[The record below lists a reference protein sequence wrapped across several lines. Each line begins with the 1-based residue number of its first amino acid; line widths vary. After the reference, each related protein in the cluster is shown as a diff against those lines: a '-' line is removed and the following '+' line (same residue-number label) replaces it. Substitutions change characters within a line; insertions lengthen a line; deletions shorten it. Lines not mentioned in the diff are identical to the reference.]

1 MRRYYVVALV
11 FCAAGCGTS
20 SPGPTTDVLERITV
34 HVECG
39 DAKSCFVANTEAIC
53 RVLRPDFEHGRKDCI
68 AYRRTNYDIASDRL
82 ITDERVPENL
92 YGAVEFPGR
101 LRLAD
106 DKEIDAEL
114 TMFTMIGACND
125 TARVAFHGYSASG
138 RLMIET
144 DNGLAELLSPE
155 MRMEIHNA
163 RVLIDATSGEI
174 IAELTAPHDHG
185 GLYGFQFVD
194 RDTFYFFNKDACMT
208 AAGPGRGLME
218 PVTEGCAP
226 LTVTGSWENDRG
238 LAPAEP
244 GDADIAAKALP
255 KVAEWFG
262 DALPQRV
269 SRIEGTDVIVVNPVV
284 PCT

>member
-1 MRRYYVVALV
+1 MRRYNVVALV
-11 FCAAGCGTS
+11 FCAAGCGTP
-20 SPGPTTDVLERITV
+20 SPRPATDVLARITV
-34 HVECG
+34 QAECG
-39 DAKSCFVANTEAIC
+39 DAQACFVANTEAIC
-53 RVLRPDFEHGRKDCI
+53 GVLRPDFEHDTKDCL
-68 AYRRTNYDIASDRL
+68 AYRRTTYDIASDRL

-114 TMFTMIGACND
+114 TMFTMLDACGD
-125 TARVAFHGYSASG
+125 TARVAFRGYG
-138 RLMIET
+138 DDGGMLVET
-144 DNGLAELLSPE
+144 DHGLAELLSPSIE
-155 MRMEIHNA
+155 MEIDDA
-163 RVLIDATSGEI
+163 RVLIDALSGKI
-174 IAELTAPHDHG
+174 IGTLTAPHDHG

-208 AAGPGRGLME
+208 AAGPGRGVME

-226 LTVTGSWENDRG
+226 LIATGSWENDRG

-255 KVAEWFG
+255 KVVEWFG

-269 SRIEGTDVIVVNPVV
+269 SRIEGTDMIVVNPVV